1 MASDPPR
8 SKIKSVET
16 LLDIV
21 QCLHQHGEPTMEE
34 IADELGLST
43 STVHRHLVTL
53 RERNY
58 VIIEDGSYRLS
69 LMFLTHGGK
78 TRDQI
83 SASDMID
90 SKVQQISERTGER
103 TQFMIEENGERV
115 YVYTYAG
122 PSGVKTDAT
131 IGKRGPL
138 HVSAAGKSI
147 LANLP
152 QERIDAILDD
162 ISFKSVANNTIGDR
176 ETLEAEL
183 IAVRRLGYAYND
195 EESTE
200 GLRAVGVPIQH
211 DDGSIFG
218 AISVSGPSF
227 RLQHDYFHKELPE
240 LLLGAANEIE
250 LNLRYS

>member
-1 MASDPPR
+1 MASEPPS

-21 QCLHQHGEPTMEE
+21 QCLHGRGEATMEE
-34 IADELGLST
+34 IADELGLSV

-53 RERNY
+53 REHNY
-58 VIIEDGSYRLS
+58 VTIRDGRYRLS

-78 TRDQI
+78 TRDQMAI
-83 SASDMID
+83 SEMID

-152 QERIDAILDD
+152 QERINAILDE
-162 ISFKSVANNTIGDR
+162 ISFESVARNTIADR
-176 ETLEAEL
+176 ETLKAEL
-183 IAVRRLGYAYND
+183 AAVRRLGYAYND

-211 DDGSIFG
+211 DDGSVFG
-218 AISVSGPSF
+218 AISVSAPNF
-227 RLQHDYFHKELPE
+227 RLQDDYFHKELPE

-250 LNLRYS
+250 LILRYS